1 MIGLEIVLYYCIIT
15 NAVSSVL
22 CIVDKRWAKR
32 GSMLRVPEKTLLS
45 WGLAGGALCMY
56 ITMRL
61 IRHKTLHKKFMIG
74 LPIIIFIQC
83 IVLLGLLYLIHT
95 TA

>member
-1 MIGLEIVLYYCIIT
+1 MKYLGLYLLYINIVS
-15 NAVSSVL
+15 VVL
-22 CIVDKRWAKR
+22 CAIDKFKAKA
-32 GSMLRVPEKTLLS
+32 GGWRVSEKTLLS
-45 WGLAGGALCMY
+45 WGLAGGAFCMY

-83 IVLLGLLYLIHT
+83 MVLLGLLYLIHA